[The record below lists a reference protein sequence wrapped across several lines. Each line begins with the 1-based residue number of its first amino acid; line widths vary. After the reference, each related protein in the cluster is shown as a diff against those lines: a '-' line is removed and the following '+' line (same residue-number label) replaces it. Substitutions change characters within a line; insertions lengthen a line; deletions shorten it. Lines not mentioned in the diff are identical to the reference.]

1 MTAKILLLED
11 DLSMQNLLK
20 TFLRFEGF
28 EVIIQRQQE
37 SCEQVI
43 EAIQQE
49 KPVAVLMDV
58 NLPKV
63 NGFDVLKAIRAHP
76 ELKNTPVIM
85 SSGMDFSERCQA
97 EGADAFMLKPYMPD
111 DLVTAIHKAIASQ
124 RSLE

>member
-85 SSGMDFSERCQA
+85 SSGMDFGERCRT

-111 DLVTAIHKAIASQ
+111 DLVTAIHKAITSQ
-124 RSLE
+124 RSTD